1 MNDVNARR
9 RPLPPDPA
17 KDPCIY
23 CEDRSTTI
31 VRKTLLFIVAVF
43 AGAAALVICLAAQA
57 DVGFIAFNTGT
68 NGTYFINTNNYKS
81 ANVTVVAASGTP
93 DGTVTIYT
101 VPGGVDDVSKRVQV
115 EQYATPT
122 TAKAYI
128 GPCQGG
134 LVITLTGNTTGT
146 VSVTGSLK

>member
-1 MNDVNARR
+1 MKLGPVG
-9 RPLPPDPA
+9 
-17 KDPCIY
+17 
-23 CEDRSTTI
+23 
-31 VRKTLLFIVAVF
+31 KTLLFIVAT
-43 AGAAALVICLAAQA
+43 AALVVCLAAQA
-57 DVGFIAFNTGT
+57 DVGFTAFANTGT

-101 VPGGVDDVSKRVQV
+101 VPGGVDDVAKRVQV